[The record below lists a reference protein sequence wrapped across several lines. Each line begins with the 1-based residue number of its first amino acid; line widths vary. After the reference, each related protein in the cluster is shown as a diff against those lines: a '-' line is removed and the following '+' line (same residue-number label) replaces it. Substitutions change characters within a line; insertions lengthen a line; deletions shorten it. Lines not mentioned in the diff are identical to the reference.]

1 MNTCICRV
9 FFLNIFIG
17 WLDLLH
23 IVWILIGYV
32 VLPMVHIDNPVFL
45 LCWHV
50 HFIQLQPNNWCSV
63 EVQYRSARFEA
74 HLPRQIWGDFKLQ
87 MVLFCF
93 FFYFVIYFS
102 VSFLFLCFVLFLI
115 NQISGAGANIC
126 TNLWVV
132 RWYISLDQII
142 LCLPEIYCV
151 IKYNL
156 LYFRIVC
163 NSFDTTFPPLVAN

>member
-1 MNTCICRV
+1 MGDWIYCILCGFWLV
-9 FFLNIFIG
+9 MWFFQ
-17 WLDLLH
+17 WC
-23 IVWILIGYV
+23 ILIILYSCCVGTSISYNSNPTIGAPWRCNIA
-32 VLPMVHIDNPVFL
+32 LPDSKHIFRVKFGEISSYK
-45 LCWHV
+45 W
-50 HFIQLQPNNWCSV
+50 FYSV
-63 EVQYRSARFEA
+63 
-74 HLPRQIWGDFKLQ
+74 
-87 MVLFCF
+87 